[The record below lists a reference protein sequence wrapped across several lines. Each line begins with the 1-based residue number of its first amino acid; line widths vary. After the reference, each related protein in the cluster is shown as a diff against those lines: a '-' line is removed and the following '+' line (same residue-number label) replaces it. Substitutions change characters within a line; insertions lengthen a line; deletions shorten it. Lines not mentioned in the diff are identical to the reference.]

1 METVPP
7 INTAQVTHCSGDV
20 VILRL
25 EIDDLWTFPQCSTDL
40 VYNFKMAEQGIYYIH
55 SEKRLVII
63 LWYLCTCGLWINTS
77 LWSPECRTY
86 LPKHRKERRIA
97 FSYAN

>member
-40 VYNFKMAEQGIYYIH
+40 VYNFKMAEQGTFTLRRDYYGIYV
-55 SEKRLVII
+55 LVGYGSIRV
-63 LWYLCTCGLWINTS
+63 CGPQNAAHI
-77 LWSPECRTY
+77 Y
-86 LPKHRKERRIA
+86 
-97 FSYAN
+97 